1 MLLAALALLPLAG
14 LVLFNAVMQRREAAV
29 EAQNDVL
36 RLVLMCAN
44 NEERM
49 IDSAG
54 RLLALTAEMP
64 GVKELDPRQC
74 APLFAR
80 MLGKEPGYENLGLLD
95 AAGNVVA
102 SAQPLTP
109 PAPFGRSQFF
119 TEALR
124 KGGFAASDFALDS
137 KNGKAEMLCGEPVR
151 TADGHIAGV
160 VFAELNLDWL
170 AAINTGQGL
179 PPEVTIGVISRDGTI
194 LMRVPNP
201 QFWVGKSVLNAP
213 AGRLLMQHR
222 GSGTADEEGLDHVR
236 RLFAFTPLDP
246 LHGLGDYVS
255 AGIPDSI
262 AFSPARRSEHRQMA
276 ILAVFALG
284 AFAAAWFA
292 AEILVLRWLRLIL
305 NATQKVAA
313 GDLRT
318 RAGPLKG
325 GGEFRTLAQSF
336 DTMAASLEKQREER
350 DAAAQELERRVEQRT
365 AELGEANRK
374 LQQQIAE
381 RVRIEAELRVSSE
394 RLDLALKGT
403 TDGIYDWDMIT
414 GHIYFSP
421 RWKEMLGYSDE
432 EIGDSFQEWDTRL
445 HPEDRDRSYTTLQEY
460 LDGQRAA
467 FVLEHRLRHKDGSY
481 RWILSRGVAVRDAA
495 GKPVRMA
502 GSHVDLTERRL
513 AEQALLESESK
524 LRAFITNVP
533 AILFSIDRAGVIT
546 MADGLGMDALKFV
559 KGGIVGHSVAELYGD
574 MPGVVESVKRAL
586 EGESL
591 VTRMQLQ
598 QLFYEVAYS
607 PIRAPDGSVTGVIG
621 VAHDVTERHKA
632 QQALEV
638 SERRTRL
645 IVENAYDA
653 YVAMDQEGFI
663 VDWNPQAERIFGWSR
678 QEAISRSLSETIIPE
693 PLRERHLQGLVN
705 YMHTGE
711 GPVLNRRI
719 ELPALRRNGEVFPVE
734 LTIST
739 MKVEDNVIFS
749 AFIHDISE
757 RIRAKE
763 ELERTAAELRRSNEE
778 LEQFAYIASHDLQ
791 EPLRMVASYT
801 QLLERRYAAQ
811 LDDVAREFIGYA
823 VDGAKRMQQF
833 ISGLLRY
840 SRVGTEARPLEDVNL
855 DEAFAA
861 AIANLRIAIEE
872 SGAKVESQPL
882 PVVRGDPRQLI
893 QLFQNL
899 IGNAL
904 KFRKPGQP
912 PLVEVRAGPDGDF
925 WRFSVRD
932 NGIGLDPRFSDRIF
946 TIFQRLHTRDEYE
959 GTGLGLAICKKI
971 VERHGGRIW
980 VESREGEGAAFFF
993 TLPAAG

>member
-1 MLLAALALLPLAG
+1 MLPLAG
-14 LVLFNAVMQRREAAV
+14 LVLFNAVTQRREAAE
-29 EAQNDVL
+29 EAKNDVL

-49 IDSAG
+49 VDSADQ
-54 RLLALTAEMP
+54 LLALTAEMP
-64 GVKELDPRQC
+64 AVKELDAKTC
-74 APLFAR
+74 GPLFAR
-80 MLGKEPGYENLGLLD
+80 MLRAERGYANLGLLD
-95 AAGNVVA
+95 ANGNRVA
-102 SAQPLTP
+102 SAHPM
-109 PAPFGRSQFF
+109 APGAPMGKQAFF
-119 TEALR
+119 VKALR
-124 KGGFAASDFALDS
+124 EGGFAASDFELDAS
-137 KNGKAEMLCGEPVR
+137 GKEAEMMCGQPVR
-151 TADGHIAGV
+151 REDGSIAGV
-160 VFAELNLDWL
+160 VFAELNLDWIRGIHERL
-170 AAINTGQGL
+170 GL
-179 PPEVTIGVISRDGTI
+179 PPEVTMGVLGRDGTI
-194 LMRVPNP
+194 LMRMPDP
-201 QFWVGKSVLNAP
+201 AHWVGKSALSAP
-213 AGRLLMQHR
+213 AGRIVMQHR
-222 GSGTADEEGLDHVR
+222 GSGTADEVGLDHVR

-246 LHGLGDYVS
+246 IHGMEAYVS
-255 AGIPDSI
+255 AGIPDHI
-262 AFSPARRSEHRQMA
+262 AFRAARRSEHRQLAM
-276 ILAVFALG
+276 LAVFALG

-292 AEILVLRWLRLIL
+292 AEILVLRWVRLL
-305 NATQKVAA
+305 LGATQKVAA

-325 GGEFRTLAQSF
+325 GREFRELARSF

-365 AELGEANRK
+365 AELEQANLK
-374 LQQQIAE
+374 LQQEIAE
-381 RVRIEAELRVSSE
+381 RGRIEAELRVSSE

-403 TDGIYDWDMIT
+403 TDGIYDWNMTT
-414 GHIYFSP
+414 GRIYFSR
-421 RWKEMLGYSDE
+421 RWKEMLGYAEDE
-432 EIGDSFQEWDTRL
+432 VGDGFEEWDRRL
-445 HPEDRDRSYTTLQEY
+445 HPEDRARAYATLEEY
-460 LDGQRAA
+460 LGGKRAA
-467 FVLEHRLRHKDGSY
+467 FMLEHRLRHKDGSY
-481 RWILSRGVAVRDAA
+481 RWILSRGVVVRDEQT

-513 AEQALLESESK
+513 AEQALAESESK

-533 AILFSIDRAGVIT
+533 AILFSIDRNGVIT
-546 MADGLGMDALKFV
+546 MAEGLGMDVLRFLD
-559 KGGIVGHSVAELYGD
+559 GGIVGHSVAELYGD
-574 MPGVVESVKRAL
+574 MPGVMESVKRAL

-607 PIRAPDGSVTGVIG
+607 PIRAPDGGVTGVIG
-621 VAHDVTERHKA
+621 VAHDITERHKA
-632 QQALEV
+632 EQALEI

-653 YVAMDQEGFI
+653 YVAMDREGVI

-678 QEAISRSLSETIIPE
+678 EEALGRSLAQTIIPE
-693 PLRERHLQGLVN
+693 RLRERHLEGLVH
-705 YMHTGE
+705 YLHTGE
-711 GPVLNRRI
+711 GPVLNRRV
-719 ELPALRRNGEVFPVE
+719 ELPALRRNGEEFPVE

-739 MKVEDNVIFS
+739 MRIEESVIFS

-811 LDDVAREFIGYA
+811 LDEGAREFIGYA

-833 ISGLLRY
+833 ITGLLRY
-840 SRVGTEARPLEDVNL
+840 SRVGTEARVLEAVNL
-855 DEAFAA
+855 EEVLATAT
-861 AIANLRIAIEE
+861 ANLRIAVEE
-872 SGAKVESQPL
+872 SGAEVKSGAL
-882 PVVRGDPRQLI
+882 PVVLGDPRQLT

-904 KFRKPGQP
+904 KFRKPDVAP
-912 PLVEVRAGPDGDF
+912 RVKVEAERDGEF
-925 WRFSVRD
+925 WRISVRD
-932 NGIGLDPRFSDRIF
+932 NGIGLDPRFSERVF

-971 VERHGGRIW
+971 VERHGSRIW
-980 VESREGEGAAFFF
+980 VESTEGEGAAFLF
-993 TLPAAG
+993 TLPGTDTAPS